1 MGIYDREY
9 YRREGPSYLDAL
21 VPSGRVC
28 RWLIGINVVVFIAQL
43 VTFPGLGGLGS
54 GGPITDALVHDT
66 DAVLSGQ
73 VWRLLTAEFLHSPL
87 SLWHIFFNMLF
98 LWMFGSELER
108 MYGSREFLVFYLT
121 AAIAASVA
129 FQAQAMIQG
138 SPMSSLGASGAVTAV
153 LVVYAFH
160 FPNTPVLL
168 FFLLPVP
175 VWLLAVFQVAQ
186 DSLQLFGHVQTGTAV
201 AAHLGGAAFGAL
213 YYLGDWRLTGWLQGA
228 SRWRRNRSQPRL
240 KLYRPE
246 DEKEPVSV
254 GVKASPDLDEHL
266 DAKLDAVLEKLSKH
280 GRDSLTEGEREI
292 LLKASEIYKKKRS

>member
-28 RWLIGINVVVFIAQL
+28 RWLIGINIAIFIAQ
-43 VTFPGLGGLGS
+43 VITFPGGFEGFS
-54 GGPITDALVHDT
+54 FGPVTDALELNTADVQ
-66 DAVLSGQ
+66 SGQ
-73 VWRLLTAEFLHSPL
+73 VWRLLSYSFLHSPL
-87 SLWHIFFNMLF
+87 SVWHILFNMLF
-98 LWMFGSELER
+98 LWMFGGELER
-108 MYGSREFLVFYLT
+108 MYGSGEFLTFYL
-121 AAIAASVA
+121 IAAVAGGVA
-129 FQAQAMIQG
+129 FQAQAMVQG
-138 SPMSSLGASGAVTAV
+138 SPLHCLGASGAVTAV
-153 LVVYAFH
+153 MVVYAFH
-160 FPNTPVLL
+160 FPNTPILL
-168 FFLLPVP
+168 FFLLPIP
-175 VWLLAVFQVAQ
+175 IWLFVVFQVAQ
-186 DSLQLFGHVQTGTAV
+186 DSLQLFGQFQSSTAV
-201 AAHLGGAAFGAL
+201 AVHLAGAAFGAL
-213 YYLGDWRLTGWLQGA
+213 YYLGEWRLTGWFQGA